1 MYSGFLAGWVGG
13 FFSGFLVTGGLFG
26 AGGGD
31 RLRLEEEEELESLFR
46 AGGSCFWTGLPPL
59 LEDLEELLELLLL
72 TFDLELLEDEDDD
85 DREVLLAGAGG
96 VGDDTAG
103 AGGAGEA
110 DFDGTE
116 GAGEGDFDTTGF
128 LGGFFNQTG
137 IGAGGADLQSSSH
150 FSI

>member
-46 AGGSCFWTGLPPL
+46 AGGSCFLAGLPPL

-85 DREVLLAGAGG
+85 DRDVLLAGAMGDGG
-96 VGDDTAG
+96 DGTAG

-110 DFDGTE
+110 DFDG
-116 GAGEGDFDTTGF
+116 AGEGDFDSTGF

-137 IGAGGADLQSSSH
+137 IGAGGAEEQSPSHSS
-150 FSI
+150 I

>member
-1 MYSGFLAGWVGG
+1 M
-13 FFSGFLVTGGLFG
+13 
-26 AGGGD
+26 
-31 RLRLEEEEELESLFR
+31 
-46 AGGSCFWTGLPPL
+46 
-59 LEDLEELLELLLL
+59 

-85 DREVLLAGAGG
+85 DRDVLLAGAMGAGG
-96 VGDDTAG
+96 DGTAG

-110 DFDGTE
+110 DFDG
-116 GAGEGDFDTTGF
+116 AGEGDFDSTGF

>member
-1 MYSGFLAGWVGG
+1 MYSGFLAGGWVGG
-13 FFSGFLVTGGLFG
+13 FFSGFLVAGGLLG

-46 AGGSCFWTGLPPL
+46 AGGSCFLAGLPPL

-85 DREVLLAGAGG
+85 DRDVLLAGAGG
-96 VGDDTAG
+96 
-103 AGGAGEA
+103 AGEG
-110 DFDGTE
+110 DFD
-116 GAGEGDFDTTGF
+116 GAGEGDFDSTGF

-137 IGAGGADLQSSSH
+137 VGAGGADLQSSSH